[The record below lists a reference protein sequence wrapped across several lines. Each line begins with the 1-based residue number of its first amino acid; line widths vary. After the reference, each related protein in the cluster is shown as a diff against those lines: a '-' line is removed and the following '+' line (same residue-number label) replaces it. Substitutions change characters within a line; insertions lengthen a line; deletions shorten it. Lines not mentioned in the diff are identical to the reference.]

1 MMILFL
7 EALSEVILQAL
18 KIMRALFLI
27 NLMPRLEHDMT
38 LKGFGVS
45 QILEISQLQLG
56 IYQKPRE
63 QEASR

>member
-18 KIMRALFLI
+18 KIMHALFLI
-27 NLMPRLEHDMT
+27 NHMLPFELDMT
-38 LKGFGVS
+38 LKGIGVS
-45 QILEISQLQLG
+45 QILEISQLQLD
-56 IYQKPRE
+56 IYRKPKE